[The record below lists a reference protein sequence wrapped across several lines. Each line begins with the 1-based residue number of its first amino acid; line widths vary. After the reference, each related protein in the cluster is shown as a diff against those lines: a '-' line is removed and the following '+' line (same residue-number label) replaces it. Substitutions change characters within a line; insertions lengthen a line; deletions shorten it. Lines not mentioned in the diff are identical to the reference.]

1 MPDTLGENPVEE
13 ISRESLEGVIRLTR
27 DLRQAAT
34 ELTPKQLRILVDL
47 YYQVQQSRMRAHNQ
61 LRHAKEEP
69 NAWISMM
76 SRYME
81 RMEKVVGGGLLL
93 AADDQAVGRWA
104 MAQIGVGPVLAGA
117 LQAYIDITKTP
128 TVSGL
133 WALAG
138 LDPTAVWAKGEKRP
152 WNANLKVVR
161 WKLSDSFVKQR
172 ARDGCLYGQVYA
184 ERKGLEVARND
195 AGRFVALAEKTL
207 GMRQIKDADT
217 RAWYEGRYPA
227 GTTAA
232 AVALD
237 QARREP
243 YLTRVR
249 LAPGEGQPM
258 LPLGRLELRARR
270 VAVKLFLCHYFEV
283 SFYEHYHTLPPLP
296 YILNKEPEVHTHYIP
311 PPGYEAIFAGRTAH
325 SPGVSHRATP

>member
-1 MPDTLGENPVEE
+1 MPDTLGENPIDE
-13 ISRESLEGVIRLTR
+13 ITRESLEGVIRLTR
-27 DLRQAAT
+27 DLRQAAQ

-47 YYQVQQSRMRAHNQ
+47 YYQIQQSRMRAANQ

-69 NAWISMM
+69 NAWVNML

-81 RMEKVVGGGLLL
+81 RMEKVVGGGLLV

-104 MAQIGVGPVLAGA
+104 LSIIGVGPVLAGA

-138 LDPTAVWAKGEKRP
+138 LDPTAVWAKGQKRP

-172 ARDGCLYGQVYA
+172 GREGCLYGQVYA
-184 ERKGLEVARND
+184 ARKVLEVQRND

-207 GMRQIKDADT
+207 SDRAMKDAAT
-217 RAWYEGRYPA
+217 KAWYAGCYPA

-232 AVALD
+232 AGALD
-237 QARREP
+237 QAKRDV

-249 LAPGEGQPM
+249 LPAGEGQPM

-283 SFYEHYHTLPPLP
+283 AYYEHYKKLPTLP

-311 PPGYEAIFAGRTAH
+311 PPGYEDIFASRKAH
-325 SPGVSHRATP
+325 TPGVNPRG